1 MDVFISYEHQSKS
14 IADNICAYL
23 ESKGV
28 RCWYA
33 PRDVVG
39 PYADAI
45 VNAIEECKVFVLI
58 LNHNS
63 SESVH
68 VLNEV
73 EMAYKRIMEGNLTL
87 VPFKVDDGT
96 LSKSME
102 YYVKRLHWID
112 AVSATLEQAI
122 EQLYKQLVPILG
134 LNPNTDVFAA
144 DKKDVDTNLNRKTV
158 KYYSDDD
165 YVEIKRLRIE
175 EELMFY
181 YEKEYYD
188 RLICGKEH
196 LNALDFYV
204 LSPRATVRRLN
215 RPEVDNIACLSYND
229 GLVAEGNDVYGNDN
243 SIKFYK
249 CDVET
254 QNVEEVLEYVL
265 KDMNIDGFD
274 FVNMTMAIMDL
285 KNPFKTLKRIKKFLK
300 PGAVIYVRDVD
311 DGLVFGYPDEKG
323 LFAQFKNFYKLDP
336 LSGSRHSG
344 RQVLNV
350 AKKIGARYVK
360 LLKSGVD
367 TSDMDYTRKRML
379 FDAWFSFIPNDF
391 KRVARENPNNK
402 EAYDEILAWIDE
414 YYDDLEESF
423 FNDDFI
429 FNSGYIF
436 YEIKF

>member
-45 VNAIEECKVFVLI
+45 VSAIEECKVFVLI

-73 EMAYKRIMEGNLTL
+73 EMAYNRIMQGNLTL
-87 VPFKVDDGT
+87 VPFKVDDGI

-122 EQLYKQLVPILG
+122 EQLYKQLIPILG
-134 LNPNTDVFAA
+134 INPEVDVFAA
-144 DKKDVDTNLNRKTV
+144 DENKADTNLNRKSV
-158 KYYSDDD
+158 KYYSDED
-165 YVEIKRLRIE
+165 YVEIKRLKTE
-175 EELMFY
+175 EELMFF

-204 LSPRATVRRLN
+204 LSPQATVRRLK
-215 RPEVDNIACLSYND
+215 RPEIDKIACLSYND
-229 GLVAEGNDVYGNDN
+229 GLVAEGNDIYGDNDN
-243 SIKFYK
+243 IKFYK
-249 CDVET
+249 CDVSA
-254 QNVEEVLEYVL
+254 QDVESVLENVL
-265 KDMNIDGFD
+265 RDMNIDGFD

-300 PGAVIYVRDVD
+300 PGAVMYVRDVD
-311 DGLVFGYPDEKG
+311 DGVTFAYPDEKG
-323 LFAQFKNFYKLDP
+323 LFARFKNFYKLDS

-344 RQVLNV
+344 RQVYNV
-350 AKKIGARYVK
+350 VKKIGAREVH
-360 LLKSGVD
+360 LLKCGVN
-367 TSDMDYTRKRML
+367 SSCMDYTRKRML
-379 FDAWFSFIPNDF
+379 FDCWFSFIPNDF
-391 KRVARENPNNK
+391 KRIARENPDNESCK
-402 EAYDEILAWIDE
+402 EVLSWIE
-414 YYDDLEESF
+414 ENYDDLEEAF
-423 FNDDFI
+423 FAEDFI
-429 FNSGYIF
+429 FNSGYLF
-436 YEIKF
+436 FVVKF

>member
-45 VNAIEECKVFVLI
+45 VKAIEECKVFVLI
-58 LNHNS
+58 LNHS
-63 SESVH
+63 FSESVH

-73 EMAYKRIMEGNLTL
+73 EMAYNRIIQGNLTL

-122 EQLYKQLVPILG
+122 EQLYKQLVPLLG
-134 LNPNTDVFAA
+134 LNPETDVFAA
-144 DKKDVDTNLNRKTV
+144 EKRQADSNLNRKTV
-158 KYYSDDD
+158 KYYSEDDLI
-165 YVEIKRLRIE
+165 EIKRLRTE
-175 EELMFY
+175 EELMYF

-188 RLICGKEH
+188 RIFRGKEH

-204 LSPRATVRRLN
+204 LSPRATVRRLC
-215 RPEVDNIACLSYND
+215 RPEVEKIACLSYND
-229 GLVAEGNDVYGNDN
+229 GLVAEGNDIYGADN
-243 SIKFYK
+243 NIKFFK
-249 CDVET
+249 CDVEI
-254 QNVEEVLEYVL
+254 QDVEEVIENVM

-300 PGAVIYVRDVD
+300 PNAVIYVRDVD
-311 DGLVFGYPDEKG
+311 DGLVFAYPDEKG
-323 LFAQFKNFYKLDP
+323 LFAQFKNFYKLDA

-344 RQVLNV
+344 RQIYNV
-350 AKKIGARYVK
+350 AKKIGAREVR
-360 LLKSGVD
+360 LLKGGVD
-367 TSDMDYTRKRML
+367 SSDMDYNRKRML
-379 FDAWFSFIPNDF
+379 FDSWFSFIPNDF
-391 KRVARENPNNK
+391 KRLVRENPDNESYK
-402 EAYDEILAWIDE
+402 EIVAWVDE

-423 FNDDFI
+423 FNDDFM

>member
-45 VNAIEECKVFVLI
+45 VNAIEQCKVFVLI
-58 LNHNS
+58 LNHSS

-73 EMAYKRIMEGNLTL
+73 EMAYKRIMQGDLTL
-87 VPFKVDDGT
+87 VPFKVDDGI

-122 EQLYKQLVPILG
+122 DQLYKQLIPILG
-134 LNPNTDVFAA
+134 LNPEANVFEQE
-144 DKKDVDTNLNRKTV
+144 KKKAETNLDRKTV

-165 YVEIKRLRIE
+165 FVEIKRLRIE
-175 EELMFY
+175 EQLMFY
-181 YEKEYYD
+181 YEKEFYD
-188 RLICGKEH
+188 RLLCGREN

-204 LSPRATVRRLN
+204 LSPQATVRRLK
-215 RPEVDNIACLSYND
+215 RPEVDKLACLSYND
-229 GLVAEGNDVYGNDN
+229 GLVAEGNAEYGDNDN
-243 SIKFYK
+243 IKFYK

-254 QNVEEVLEYVL
+254 MNVEEVLENVL

-300 PGAVIYVRDVD
+300 PGAVMYVRDVD
-311 DGLVFGYPDEKG
+311 DGVVFAYPDEKG
-323 LFAQFKNFYKLDP
+323 LFAQFKNFYKLDT

-344 RQVLNV
+344 RQIFNTL
-350 AKKIGARYVK
+350 KKVGAREVN
-360 LLKSGVD
+360 LLKCGVNN
-367 TSDMDYTRKRML
+367 SCMDYTMKRML

-391 KRVARENPNNK
+391 KRIVRENPQNEAGK
-402 EAYDEILAWIDE
+402 EVLAWLDE
-414 YYDDLEESF
+414 YYDDLEEAF

-429 FNSGYIF
+429 FNSGYLF
-436 YEIKF
+436 YSVKF